1 MKLLVEV
8 KDSKA
13 EFVTELLESFSFV
26 QVRTVSAR
34 KAKVLDGIREAVEE
48 LKLVK
53 QGKLKARKAEDV
65 LNKV

>member
-26 QVRTVSAR
+26 KVRIVSAR

-65 LNKV
+65 LNEL

>member
-1 MKLLVEV
+1 MKLLVKV

-13 EFVTELLESFSFV
+13 EFVTELLKSFSFV
-26 QVRTVSAR
+26 KVRTVSAR

-65 LNKV
+65 LNEL

>member
-26 QVRTVSAR
+26 KVRTVSAR

-65 LNKV
+65 LNEL